1 MGNELEFK
9 IKLTPELIKSFMTN
23 DKIWSEND
31 LYIDEVSVKKDS
43 YYKSPYIPLKTG
55 NIVRIRNE
63 YSCGKYDERSFLTD
77 NITNEYLE
85 KISPECKES
94 FICFKEKNIID
105 GCEITKEFESI
116 NQEHVGEKIIA
127 ALGGEEYFSKEK
139 KSISFKFFN
148 DPNRGNFNIELVCV
162 NKQYYYLEIEWVG
175 DFTEEISD
183 SEKVF
188 KYLENIVTKL
198 GFDPSNK
205 DPRSWM
211 EIINCDNLKREV
223 EQHFLD
229 ENAKCEL
236 KEIDRENDDN
246 SNIIKM
252 AQNLN
257 K

>member
-9 IKLTPELIKSFMTN
+9 IKLTPELVKSFMTN
-23 DKIWSEND
+23 DKIWNEND
-31 LYIDEVSVKKDS
+31 LYIDEIMVKKDS
-43 YYKSPYIPLKTG
+43 YYKSPYVPLKTG

-63 YSCGKYDERSFLTD
+63 YSCGKYNDISFLTD
-77 NITNEYLE
+77 NITDEELE
-85 KISPECKES
+85 KISSECKES
-94 FICFKEKNIID
+94 FICFKEKSVID

-116 NQEHVGEKIIA
+116 NQEHVGEKIIE
-127 ALGGEEYFSKEK
+127 ALGGKEYFSKEK
-139 KSISFKFFN
+139 KSISFNFFY

-175 DFTEEISD
+175 DFTEELSD

-198 GFDPSNK
+198 GFDSSNK

-211 EIINCDNLKREV
+211 EIINGDNLKREV

-229 ENAKCEL
+229 ENAKCEV
-236 KEIDRENDDN
+236 KEIDRENDN

>member
-9 IKLTPELIKSFMTN
+9 IKLTPKLIKSFMEN
-23 DKIWSEND
+23 DKIWRDND
-31 LYIDEVSVKKDS
+31 LYIDEIMIKKDS
-43 YYKSPYIPLKTG
+43 YYKNPYVPLKTG

-63 YSCGKYDERSFLTD
+63 YSCGKYDEKVFLTN
-77 NITNEYLE
+77 NITDEEIEN
-85 KISPECKES
+85 IQPECKSS
-94 FICFKEKNIID
+94 FICFKEKTIVD
-105 GCEITKEFESI
+105 GYEITKEFESV
-116 NQEHVGEKIIA
+116 NEEGVGEKIIE
-127 ALGGEEYFSKEK
+127 ALGGKEYFSKEK
-139 KSISFKFFN
+139 KSISFNFFN

-175 DFTEEISD
+175 DLTEELSD
-183 SEKVF
+183 SDKIF

-211 EIINCDNLKREV
+211 EIINSDNLKREV

-229 ENAKCEL
+229 ENTKCEL
-236 KEIDRENDDN
+236 KEIDRENDN